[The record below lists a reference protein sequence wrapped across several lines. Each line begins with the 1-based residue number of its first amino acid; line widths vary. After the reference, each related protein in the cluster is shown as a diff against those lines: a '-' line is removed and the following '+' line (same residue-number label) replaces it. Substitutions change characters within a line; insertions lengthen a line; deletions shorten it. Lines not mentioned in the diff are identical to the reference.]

1 MKKSK
6 QEIIAY
12 YFEKHKNEILKIST
26 GVLRDPWLAEVVLQD
41 TFEVVARR
49 YDVFIRCD
57 SPDKWI
63 YRVMGN
69 MLKRMQR
76 ERALTLARFYFSDE
90 NDPNEPS
97 TVDSHSV
104 YMEYQGLIPDH
115 QLSML
120 IEFYCE
126 HRSVEW
132 LSAKYGMTKNNVRVT
147 LHRARSRLR
156 KVLQEELGYYDG

>member
-6 QEIIAY
+6 QETIAFY
-12 YFEKHKNEILKIST
+12 YMKNKNEILKIAT

-49 YDVFIRCD
+49 YDVFIHCED
-57 SPDKWI
+57 QDKWI
-63 YRVMGN
+63 YGVMGN

-76 ERALTLARFYFSDE
+76 ERALTLARFYFPDE
-90 NDPNEPS
+90 NDTKEPS

-104 YMEYQGLIPDH
+104 YTEYRGLIPDK

-126 HRSVEW
+126 HHPVEW
-132 LSAKYGMTKNNVRVT
+132 LAAKYHMTKNNVRVT

-156 KVLQEELGYYDG
+156 KLLQDELTRYDD